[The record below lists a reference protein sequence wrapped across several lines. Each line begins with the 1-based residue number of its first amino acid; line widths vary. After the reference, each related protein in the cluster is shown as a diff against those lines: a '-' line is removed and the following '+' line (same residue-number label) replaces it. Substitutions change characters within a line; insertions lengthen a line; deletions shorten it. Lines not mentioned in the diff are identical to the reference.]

1 MIIRVYIKHLLM
13 VSLLSCMFIPSDT
26 QAQWMTFDRAQL
38 KYFSMQLRSNLTIE
52 QGNGINSFLIA
63 TDQKN
68 ANRIGF
74 ATFLQAGYTFF
85 WDRQMG
91 FHTGLGVRYAHCGFA
106 ADGVE
111 SQAIGYMTAYN
122 NQNSATR
129 RTHYTA
135 TLSSVKEAYNAWFLE
150 IPLQLAYQD
159 HHFWL
164 DAGFK
169 VLLPLSV
176 SATYDYGEASIG
188 AGYAIDGFG
197 VGVEVPVEIER
208 LDAQSGTYDV
218 GTLGGGGIA
227 YPAYLA
233 LALSGGYRLAL
244 DGQNMLQ
251 FGLYLDVA
259 LNRTC
264 VGGISDMV
272 AIDGAMPQQRTVLQS
287 NLARSLRYCD
297 FGISVTYNFTFGKK
311 IGYRKDKSNHFR
323 LPKVRKPT
331 KAQVRW

>member
-1 MIIRVYIKHLLM
+1 MKPSIPIFLL
-13 VSLLSCMFIPSDT
+13 LLILLPAN
-26 QAQWMTFDRAQL
+26 AQWMTFKRAQQ
-38 KYFSMQLRSNLTIE
+38 KYFTMQLRSNLTIE

-68 ANRIGF
+68 ANRVGF

-85 WDRQMG
+85 WDCQTG
-91 FHTGLGVRYAHCGFA
+91 FHTGLGVHYARSGFA
-106 ADGVE
+106 AEDVE
-111 SQAIGYMTAYN
+111 SQSIGYMTAYN

-135 TLSSVKEAYNAWFLE
+135 TLSTVSETYNSVFLE
-150 IPLQLAYQD
+150 IPLQLAFQD
-159 HHFWL
+159 HLFWM
-164 DAGFK
+164 DAGVK

-197 VGVEVPVEIER
+197 VGVEVPVEIDR
-208 LDAQSGTYDV
+208 LDAQHGTYDV

-233 LALSGGYRLAL
+233 VALSGGYRLAL

-272 AIDGAMPQQRTVLQS
+272 SIDGVMQQQRTVLQR

-297 FGISVTYNFTFGKK
+297 FGISMTYNFTFGKK
-311 IGYRKDKSNHFR
+311 IGYHRYKSNPFKT
-323 LPKVRKPT
+323 PKRYRPKKV
-331 KAQVRW
+331 QIRW